1 MDATIMSKPFKFR
14 YVNEIVGVFVLLVLT
29 LVIAGIVVAGRAQ
42 GWFEPV
48 HEVRVE
54 FPDEEGSMGLRRG
67 SEVRVLDTPAGMV
80 MDIQP
85 REDGVMEGIFRV
97 RGQFFQYVRQDS
109 TGVVMRAFAV
119 AGDAY
124 VEITRGRGD
133 PLPEEHPYI
142 PIIRDTELL
151 DLAESLLDEVRAT
164 TVPAIEQ
171 LQRLLEEA
179 TALTT
184 DLRDPEGDV
193 QQMLASVNRMIQ
205 GVEAGEGAV
214 GKLLR
219 DPEVADEVAGLV
231 TQVGT
236 LLEEVQL
243 ILEDVGRATV
253 QLPQMTDRLAG
264 ELEDVPGLVY
274 QTQATLQ
281 EAEVL
286 LTGIQRHWL
295 LRRYV
300 EHEDRL
306 EADRL
311 QPTWII
317 GAGGDT
323 L

>member
-1 MDATIMSKPFKFR
+1 MSKPFKFR
-14 YVNEIVGVFVLLVLT
+14 FVNEIVGFFVLLVLA
-29 LVIAGIVVAGRAQ
+29 LVIAGIVFAGRAQ
-42 GWFEPV
+42 GWFEPT

-54 FPDEEGSMGLRRG
+54 FPDAEGSMGLRPG
-67 SEVRVLDTPAGMV
+67 SEVRVLDTPAGIV
-80 MDIQP
+80 RDIEP
-85 REDGVMEGIFRV
+85 REDGIMEGVFRI
-97 RGQFFQYVRQDS
+97 RGRFYQYVRQDS

-133 PLPEEHPYI
+133 PLPEDHPYI
-142 PIIRDTELL
+142 PIVRDTELL

-171 LQRLLEEA
+171 LQILLEEA
-179 TALTT
+179 TELTVE
-184 DLRDPEGDV
+184 LRDPEGDV
-193 QQMLASVNRMIQ
+193 QQMLASVNRMVQ

-219 DPEVADEVAGLV
+219 DPEMADEVAQLV
-231 TQVGT
+231 TRVGT

-243 ILEDVGRATV
+243 ILEDVGRATA
-253 QLPQMTDRLAG
+253 QLPHMTDRLAG

-286 LTGIQRHWL
+286 LSGIQRHWL

-300 EHEDRL
+300 ERDERP